1 MMLWHRGGERSDGL
15 AIAPQKQGTT
25 MSLRAK
31 VFTSIA
37 FATSAFLLVPTAAQ
51 AVTHPVQVSGAKLKS
66 ALLPA
71 STFGPGFKLVV
82 ATGTGKALLHQKAKN
97 HVPTMSCA
105 NFENQALSS
114 YGESA
119 AAVSISTNESTAIG
133 VGSTNVDL
141 LYEQSAY
148 QFPSVKAAATFYSQA
163 HAKYAA
169 CKSFSE
175 QTGSGGM
182 GDESLKISLKS
193 IFKIK
198 MGKYRAF
205 RVREGVDISSVAGF
219 SLSFNTLVTVEGTD
233 VFIVTSFSVGNHP
246 VSAKSMLKL
255 VDRVMKLRS

>member
-1 MMLWHRGGERSDGL
+1 MLWHRGGERSDGL

-31 VFTSIA
+31 VFASIA

-82 ATGTGKALLHQKAKN
+82 ATGTGKSLLHQKARN
-97 HVPTMSCA
+97 HVPAMSCA

-119 AAVSISTNESTAIG
+119 AAVSISDNQDAAIG

-198 MGKYRAF
+198 VGKYRAF

-219 SLSFNTLVTVEGTD
+219 SLSFNTLVTVEGAD

-246 VSAKSMLKL
+246 VSAKTMLKL

>member
-31 VFTSIA
+31 VFASIA

-51 AVTHPVQVSGAKLKS
+51 AATHPVQVSGAKLKS

-82 ATGTGKALLHQKAKN
+82 ATGTGKSLLHQKARN
-97 HVPTMSCA
+97 HVPVMSCA

-119 AAVSISTNESTAIG
+119 AAVSISDNQDAAIG

-198 MGKYRAF
+198 VGKYRAF

-219 SLSFNTLVTVEGTD
+219 SLSFNTLVTVEGAD

>member
-1 MMLWHRGGERSDGL
+1 MLWHRGGERSDGL

-31 VFTSIA
+31 VFASIA

-51 AVTHPVQVSGAKLKS
+51 AATHPVQVSGAKLKS

-82 ATGTGKALLHQKAKN
+82 ATGTGKSLLHQKARN
-97 HVPTMSCA
+97 HVPAMSCA

-119 AAVSISTNESTAIG
+119 AAVSISDNQDAAIG

-198 MGKYRAF
+198 VGKYRAF

-219 SLSFNTLVTVEGTD
+219 SLSFNTLVTVEGAD

-246 VSAKSMLKL
+246 VSAKTMLKL
-255 VDRVMKLRS
+255 VDRIMKLRS

>member
-1 MMLWHRGGERSDGL
+1 
-15 AIAPQKQGTT
+15 

-31 VFTSIA
+31 VFASIA

-51 AVTHPVQVSGAKLKS
+51 AAAHPVQVSGARLKS

-71 STFGPGFKLVV
+71 STFGSGFKLVV
-82 ATGTGKALLHQKAKN
+82 ATGTGKSLLHQKARN

-119 AAVSISTNESTAIG
+119 AAVSISDNQGATIG

-141 LYEQSAY
+141 LYEQAAY

-163 HAKYAA
+163 HAKYAT
-169 CKSFSE
+169 CRSFSE
-175 QTGSGGM
+175 KTGGGGM
-182 GDESLKISLKS
+182 GDETLKITLKS
-193 IFKIK
+193 ISKIK
-198 MGKYRAF
+198 VGKYRAF
-205 RVREGVDISSVAGF
+205 RVREGVGISSVAGF

-246 VSAKSMLKL
+246 VSAKTMLKL
-255 VDRVMKLRS
+255 VNRVMKLR